1 MLAGSQH
8 HQAPQEQFFEDADMY
23 ATQIKQNNEFEAFN
37 FGGFSEPPQE
47 YEYQKFNKQD
57 FSTKFDEGD

>member
-1 MLAGSQH
+1 
-8 HQAPQEQFFEDADMY
+8 MY

-47 YEYQKFNKQD
+47 YQDQKFNKQD